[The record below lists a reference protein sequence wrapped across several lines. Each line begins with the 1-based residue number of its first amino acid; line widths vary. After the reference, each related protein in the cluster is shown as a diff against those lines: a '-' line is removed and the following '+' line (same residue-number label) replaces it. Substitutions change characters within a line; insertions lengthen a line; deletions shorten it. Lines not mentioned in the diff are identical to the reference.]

1 LCVDSE
7 LGEDGFDFFADG
19 HGWLVVSV
27 EVVGV
32 GWQTGG
38 YPHPGGCC
46 VKSSKQM
53 V

>member
-1 LCVDSE
+1 

-27 EVVGV
+27 EVWGG

-38 YPHPGGCC
+38 DSSLCVFC
-46 VKSSKQM
+46 VKSSKEM
-53 V
+53 ARVFMG